1 MHSEA
6 HGPVTLDLGQRAT
19 GEIRRRGSSALWH
32 VRLRQR
38 VRLAMSDPP
47 FALLAWKATR

>member
-6 HGPVTLDLGQRAT
+6 HGPGTPDLGQRVP

-47 FALLAWKATR
+47 FALLAWEANR